1 MPLISDSAGLD
12 KLLQEVSELAREAGE
27 IVLADIK
34 RPARVMFK
42 GRIDLV
48 TETDLAVE
56 KFLKEGLKPLLP
68 GAAFLAEESAEG
80 AGLSEL
86 TWVID
91 PLDGTTNFAHGLPFV
106 ATSIGLWRQDRI
118 VLAVIN
124 CPFLNECFTARLGG
138 GAFCNEEP
146 ISVSGAETLERS
158 LLATGFPY
166 NFKDREDLLLKR
178 LARALPSV
186 QGVRRCGAAAID
198 LAYVAAG
205 RFDAYYEGWLAP
217 WDSSAGLLL
226 VEEAGGRVSTLNG
239 EPYDIYSPHI
249 LASNGRVHDALITLL
264 GDLV

>member
-1 MPLISDSAGLD
+1 MTFVSNSAGVD
-12 KLLQEVSELAREAGE
+12 KLLSEVSLLAREAGE
-27 IVLADIK
+27 LMRADSK

-56 KFLKEGLKPLLP
+56 KFLKENLKPLLP
-68 GAAFLAEESAEG
+68 EADFLAEESAGG

-106 ATSIGLWRQDRI
+106 ATSIGLWRRDRI

-138 GAFCNEEP
+138 GAFCNGES
-146 ISVSGAETLERS
+146 ISVSGAETLERT

-166 NFKDREDLLLKR
+166 DFKDREDLLLRR
-178 LARALPSV
+178 LARALPRV

-205 RFDAYYEGWLAP
+205 RFDAYYEGWIAP
-217 WDSSAGLLL
+217 WDSAAGWLL
-226 VEEAGGRVSTLNG
+226 VEEAGGRVSALNG
-239 EPYDIYSPHI
+239 APYDIYSPHI
-249 LASNGRVHDALITLL
+249 LASNALVHDALVTLL